1 MPSSIS
7 AGSRKR
13 SAKRGGGAK
22 AAKKSRTARPKSHK
36 VGGARKKSH
45 RKLK

>member
-13 SAKRGGGAK
+13 SAKRGGAK

-45 RKLK
+45 RKHK